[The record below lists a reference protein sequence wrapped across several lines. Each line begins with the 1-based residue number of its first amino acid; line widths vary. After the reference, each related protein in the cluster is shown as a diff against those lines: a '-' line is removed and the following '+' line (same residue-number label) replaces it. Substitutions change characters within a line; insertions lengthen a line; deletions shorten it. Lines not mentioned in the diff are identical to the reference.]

1 MVDEDEI
8 KKVFSKNLMHYL
20 ISSSKKQIDLAN
32 YLNESAT
39 TVNNWIK
46 GYKMPRMDKIDKIC
60 TFFLYTTHRPDRR
73 QDRQTIFPH

>member
-32 YLNESAT
+32 YL
-39 TVNNWIK
+39 
-46 GYKMPRMDKIDKIC
+46 M
-60 TFFLYTTHRPDRR
+60 
-73 QDRQTIFPH
+73 